1 MNGIIVYSE
10 LEETALGLLTKGREL
25 ASELNKPLSVVLL
38 GDQAGDQAENT
49 FAYGATQAF
58 IADAPALTNFQ
69 ASTYASALTQIMAQ
83 ADADIIL
90 IGSTRRGRELAPR
103 LAQKLSAGCVTDAI
117 SLCIKDNRLVVER
130 RTLGGNTVS
139 TKVITSR
146 QQVIAVMPKLY
157 EADPVTGGAGEVI
170 PVSLELQGPTTRVL
184 ERRPKKAGTV
194 NLEEAEVLVCVG
206 RGLNDK
212 GDLALIQSLADSVG
226 GMLGCTRP
234 ISHEYHWLTEDQM
247 VGLSGKEA
255 SPRLYL
261 AIGISGQIQHTVGV
275 MNAKV
280 IVAINNDKNAPIF
293 KIADY
298 GIVGDLYQVV
308 PKLIE
313 KLRSEFGGS
322 QPK

>member
-1 MNGIIVYSE
+1 MNGIVVYSE

-25 ASELNKPLSVVLL
+25 ASELNKPLSVALL
-38 GDQAGDQAENT
+38 GEQASDRAENT
-49 FAYGATQAF
+49 FGYGATQAF
-58 IADAPALTNFQ
+58 IADSPALTPFQ
-69 ASTYASALTQIMAQ
+69 ASTYAAALKQIMTHAE
-83 ADADIIL
+83 ADIIL

-117 SLCIKDNRLVVER
+117 SLSVEDNRLIVER
-130 RTLGGNTVS
+130 RALGGNTVS
-139 TKVITSR
+139 AKVITSQ
-146 QQVIAVMPKLY
+146 QQVVAVMPKLY
-157 EADPVTGGAGEVI
+157 DAEPMTGGAGEVI
-170 PVSLELQGPTTRVL
+170 PVSLELQGPTTKVL
-184 ERRPKKAGTV
+184 ERRPKEVGIG
-194 NLEEAEVLVCVG
+194 NLEEADVLVCIG

-212 GDLALIQSLADSVG
+212 GDLSLIQPLVDSVG

-247 VGLSGKEA
+247 VGLSGKES
-255 SPRLYL
+255 SPNLYL

-308 PKLIE
+308 PKLTE
-313 KLRSEFGGS
+313 KLQSEFG
-322 QPK
+322 Q

>member
-10 LEETALGLLTKGREL
+10 REETALRLLTKGREL
-25 ASELNKPLSVVLL
+25 ASELNKPLSVALL
-38 GDQAGDQAENT
+38 GDLAGGQAD
-49 FAYGATQAF
+49 AYFTHGATQAY
-58 IADAPALTNFQ
+58 IGDDPALAHFQ
-69 ASTYASALTQIMAQ
+69 ARTYASALAQVVAQ
-83 ADADIIL
+83 AEADIIL

-117 SLCIKDNRLVVER
+117 SLTCQDNRLITKR
-130 RTLGGNTVS
+130 RAFGGSTVS
-139 TKVITSR
+139 TKVITSS

-157 EADPVTGGAGEVI
+157 DPEPGSAGGNETI
-170 PVSLELQGPTTRVL
+170 HVSLDLEQPTTSVQEL
-184 ERRPKKAGTV
+184 RPKEAGTA
-194 NLEEAEVLVCVG
+194 NLEEAGILVGVG

-212 GDLALIQSLADSVG
+212 SDLSMIQSLVDSMG

-234 ISHEYHWLTEDQM
+234 ISHEDHWLPEDQM
-247 VGLSGKEA
+247 IGLSGKES
-255 SPRLYL
+255 SPQLYL
-261 AIGISGQIQHTVGV
+261 AIGVSGQIQHTVGI

-293 KIADY
+293 KISDY

-313 KLRSEFGGS
+313 RLQNESG
-322 QPK
+322 Q

>member
-1 MNGIIVYSE
+1 
-10 LEETALGLLTKGREL
+10 
-25 ASELNKPLSVVLL
+25 
-38 GDQAGDQAENT
+38 
-49 FAYGATQAF
+49 
-58 IADAPALTNFQ
+58 
-69 ASTYASALTQIMAQ
+69 
-83 ADADIIL
+83 
-90 IGSTRRGRELAPR
+90 
-103 LAQKLSAGCVTDAI
+103 
-117 SLCIKDNRLVVER
+117 
-130 RTLGGNTVS
+130 
-139 TKVITSR
+139 
-146 QQVIAVMPKLY
+146 MPKLY

>member
-25 ASELNKPLSVVLL
+25 ASELNKPLSVALL
-38 GDQAGDQAENT
+38 GNLAGGQVDT
-49 FAYGATQAF
+49 YFAHGATQAY
-58 IADAPALTNFQ
+58 IGDDPGLTHFQ
-69 ASTYASALTQIMAQ
+69 ARTYASALVQVVAQ
-83 ADADIIL
+83 AEADIIL

-103 LAQKLSAGCVTDAI
+103 LAQKLSAGCVTDAL
-117 SLCIKDNRLVVER
+117 SLSCKDNRLVVER
-130 RTLGGNTVS
+130 RALGGNTVS
-139 TKVITSR
+139 AKVVTSQ

-157 EADPVTGGAGEVI
+157 DAEPGTASAGEVI
-170 PVSLELQGPTTRVL
+170 PVSLELDQPTTRVL
-184 ERRPKKAGTV
+184 ERRPKEAGFA
-194 NLEEAEVLVCVG
+194 NLEEAEILVGVG

-212 GDLALIQSLADSVG
+212 GDLSMIQSLVDSVG

-234 ISHEYHWLTEDQM
+234 ISHEDHWLPEDQM
-247 VGLSGKEA
+247 VGLSGKES
-255 SPRLYL
+255 SPHLYL
-261 AIGISGQIQHTVGV
+261 AIGISGQIQHTVGI

-313 KLRSEFGGS
+313 RLQSQFGR
-322 QPK
+322 